1 MTFGMTLKEKLAAG
15 RPILG
20 LSLMFDCPPLV
31 EMAGAMGFDWV
42 LLDCEHGALEIGNLE
57 PMISAAEASGV
68 APIVRPPSNSPELI
82 LRALDRGA
90 AGLQCP
96 HVMNADEARA
106 IVAAAKYH
114 PLGERGLA
122 VGTRSSRYGMRES
135 VTDYIARANRDTLIC
150 VQIEHAD
157 ALPHIEAIA
166 AVPGVDVVFVG
177 AMDLS
182 QSLGFPG
189 ATDAPEVAAA
199 VEDALRR
206 ITAAGA
212 IAGTS
217 GKPDLAKSR
226 LDLGVRYHYTH
237 VTSLLGAA
245 AKPYVEL
252 GRNA

>member
-1 MTFGMTLKEKLAAG
+1 MTLKEKLAAG

-20 LSLMFDCPPLV
+20 LSLMFDSPPLV
-31 EMAGAMGFDWV
+31 EIAGALGFDWV

-57 PMISAAEASGV
+57 PMIAAAEAAGV
-68 APIVRPPSNSPELI
+68 APIVRPPSNAPELI

-122 VGTRSSRYGMRES
+122 VGTRSSRYGMNES
-135 VTDYIARANRDTLIC
+135 VGESIARANRETLIC

-166 AVPGVDVVFVG
+166 AVEGVDVVFVG

-189 ATDAPEVAAA
+189 ATDAPAVASA
-199 VEDALRR
+199 VGDALRR
-206 ITAAGA
+206 IVATGK

-217 GKPDLAKSR
+217 GKPELAKSR

-237 VTSLLGAA
+237 VTSLLASA
-245 AKPYVEL
+245 AKPYVAL
-252 GRNA
+252 HG

>member
-1 MTFGMTLKEKLAAG
+1 MTLKDKLAAG

-57 PMISAAEASGV
+57 PMIAAAEASGV

-135 VTDYIARANRDTLIC
+135 VPDYIARANRETLVC
-150 VQIEHAD
+150 VQIEHVD
-157 ALPHIEAIA
+157 ALPHIEEIA

-189 ATDAPEVAAA
+189 ATDAPDVASA
-199 VEDALRR
+199 VEDALQR
-206 ITAAGA
+206 IVATGA

-217 GKPDLAKSR
+217 GKPELAKSR
-226 LDLGVRYHYTH
+226 LDIGVRYHYTH
-237 VTSLLGAA
+237 VTSLLATAA
-245 AKPYVEL
+245 RPYLAL
-252 GRNA
+252 GPS

>member
-1 MTFGMTLKEKLAAG
+1 MTLKDKLAAG

-31 EMAGAMGFDWV
+31 AMAGAMGFDWV

-57 PMISAAEASGV
+57 PMIAAADAAGV
-68 APIVRPPSNSPELI
+68 AAIVRPPSNSPELI

-106 IVAAAKYH
+106 IVAAAKYY
-114 PLGERGLA
+114 PLGDRGLA
-122 VGTRSSRYGMRES
+122 VGTRSSQYGMRES
-135 VTDYIARANRDTLIC
+135 VTDYIARANRETLVC
-150 VQIEHAD
+150 VQIEHVD

-166 AVPGVDVVFVG
+166 AVEGVDVVFVG

-182 QSLGFPG
+182 QSMGFPG
-189 ATDAPEVAAA
+189 ATDAPEVASA
-199 VEDALRR
+199 VEDAFRR
-206 ITAAGA
+206 IIATGA
-212 IAGTS
+212 YLGTS
-217 GKPDLAKSR
+217 GKPELAQSR
-226 LDLGVRYHYTH
+226 LALGVKYHYTH

-245 AKPYVEL
+245 AKPYLAL
-252 GRNA
+252 GQS

>member
-1 MTFGMTLKEKLAAG
+1 MHE
-15 RPILG
+15 
-20 LSLMFDCPPLV
+20 S
-31 EMAGAMGFDWV
+31 
-42 LLDCEHGALEIGNLE
+42 
-57 PMISAAEASGV
+57 
-68 APIVRPPSNSPELI
+68 
-82 LRALDRGA
+82 
-90 AGLQCP
+90 
-96 HVMNADEARA
+96 
-106 IVAAAKYH
+106 VAA
-114 PLGERGLA
+114 
-122 VGTRSSRYGMRES
+122 
-135 VTDYIARANRDTLIC
+135 YIERANRDTLIC

-157 ALPHIEAIA
+157 ALPHVEAIA

-189 ATDAPEVAAA
+189 ATDVPEVASA

-206 ITAAGA
+206 IVAAGA

-245 AKPYVEL
+245 AKPYL
-252 GRNA
+252 SLHGR